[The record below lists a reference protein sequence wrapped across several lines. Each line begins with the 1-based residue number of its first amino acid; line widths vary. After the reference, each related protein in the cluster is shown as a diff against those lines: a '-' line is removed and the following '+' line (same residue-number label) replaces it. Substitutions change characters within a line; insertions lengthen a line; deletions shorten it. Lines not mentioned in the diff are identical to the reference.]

1 MHREISFSLNKEEI
15 NTAMD
20 KEQARFI
27 LRSFRPDGADVSDPD
42 FAEALKLAMEN
53 RELGEWLAHER
64 AFDAAFASA
73 LTSLDLPENLR
84 TDIIACLAAERGDF
98 PPTEDL
104 QDVAW
109 IVALAS
115 VQPPASL
122 REEVLAAMS
131 RTVASEKVAAPL
143 SIFRRMAIPLAAAA
157 GIALAFLVTRP
168 AAPITVARNETVPV
182 EVLKASFVKTY
193 ESPSFDLEEKREDP
207 KMLVQHLKERELPCP
222 GCLPPGLRDL
232 KGIGCRELEIHGKRG
247 SLICFKVG
255 ECGIVHIVIFR
266 REDVSGDFPRG
277 TLPTFDRQGD
287 WASARW
293 QDDRNVFIM
302 MSNTQGDNLA
312 ELF

>member
-1 MHREISFSLNKEEI
+1 LNKEEI
-15 NTAMD
+15 NTVMD

-42 FAEALKLAMEN
+42 FAEALKFAMEN

-73 LTSLDLPENLR
+73 LTSIDLPENLR

-98 PPTEDL
+98 PPTEDF
-104 QDVAW
+104 QDAAW

-131 RTVASEKVAAPL
+131 RTVANEKATTPL
-143 SIFRRMAIPLAAAA
+143 SIFRRLAIPLAAAA

-168 AAPITVARNETVPV
+168 TAPTTVASNAAVPI
-182 EVLKASFVKTY
+182 EVVKASFVKTY

-207 KMLVQHLKERELPCP
+207 RMLVQHLKERELPCP
-222 GCLPPGLRDL
+222 GCLPQGLRDV
-232 KGIGCRELEIHGKRG
+232 KGIGCRELEIDGKRG

-255 ECGIVHIVIFR
+255 KSGIVHIVIFR
-266 REDVSGDFPRG
+266 CEDVIGDFPQNTG
-277 TLPTFDRQGD
+277 PTFDREGD

-293 QDDRNVFIM
+293 RDDRNVFIM
-302 MSNTQGDNLA
+302 MSNTQGDKLP